1 MKAEASAR
9 ERFNSRAS
17 RTGPAGGRPAL
28 AVVLITTAALGVS
41 LGGCGTIGVG
51 SVSPTTE
58 TEDNQLAASP
68 ANIASLTEVVQRN
81 PNDAQA
87 YNMRGSVLGRAGRNQ
102 EALADF
108 DHAIADYSEALRVGP
123 RSAVILTNRG
133 IADALVVTVST
144 VEFHLASTYRKLGIA
159 SRRELA
165 GVLRGGSEGM
175 GDGPD
180 RVAAHA
186 TDR

>member
-1 MKAEASAR
+1 MLEGGTARAARLREAAEVLRRSPARLEHARVLADLGEALLQDGRRDGARDVLREAYELAHVCGADALTTQAASALRTTGARPRRPFRQGPGSLTAR
-9 ERFNSRAS
+9 ERRVA
-17 RTGPAGGRPAL
+17 AL
-28 AVVLITTAALGVS
+28 A
-41 LGGCGTIGVG
+41 
-51 SVSPTTE
+51 
-58 TEDNQLAASP
+58 
-68 ANIASLTEVVQRN
+68 
-81 PNDAQA
+81 
-87 YNMRGSVLGRAGRNQ
+87 
-102 EALADF
+102 AD
-108 DHAIADYSEALRVGP
+108 G
-123 RSAVILTNRG
+123 LTNRG